1 MYLPLSTAMLKVIDK
16 VYICIQDLIMGAVDK
31 VYICIQ
37 DWIMGAVDVHLL
49 PVKIHLSFLRLKIQT
64 NKIQHSKKSAQTR
77 SKKRK
82 QRVDRHVLFSQ

>member
-16 VYICIQDLIMGAVDK
+16 VYICIQDLIMGAVD
-31 VYICIQ
+31 
-37 DWIMGAVDVHLL
+37 VHLL

-64 NKIQHSKKSAQTR
+64 NKIQRSKKSAQTR
-77 SKKRK
+77 SKKKK

>member
-1 MYLPLSTAMLKVIDK
+1 MLKVIDK
-16 VYICIQDLIMGAVDK
+16 VYICIQDLIMGAV
-31 VYICIQ
+31 
-37 DWIMGAVDVHLL
+37 MGAVDVHLL

-77 SKKRK
+77 SKKKK